1 MILYWNSDFLEEGLT
16 TYSSTLAWRIP
27 WTEEPGGLQSK
38 GWQSRTRLK
47 WLNMHTYT
55 LCRLTMLW
63 QFQADS
69 KGTQLDIYPHVS
81 ILPQTP
87 LPRRLL
93 CNVEQS
99 SLCYTV
105 GPCQLSILYIAVC
118 TCPSQIDIYC
128 EMICHNEF
136 SISQHWSLVLHPKV
150 TKLFFHKIFMGIQF
164 HLKVLL
170 RLNILTFNFIC
181 S

>member
-1 MILYWNSDFLEEGLT
+1 MDRGAWWATVQRVAESDTTEVTEHAHTHTLPINGVVAVSGGQQRNSAGH
-16 TYSSTLAWRIP
+16 I
-27 WTEEPGGLQSK
+27 
-38 GWQSRTRLK
+38 
-47 WLNMHTYT
+47 
-55 LCRLTMLW
+55 
-63 QFQADS
+63 
-69 KGTQLDIYPHVS
+69 HVS

-87 LPRRLL
+87 LPCRVL

-105 GPCQLSILYIAVC
+105 GPCQLSLLYIAVC

-136 SISQHWSLVLHPKV
+136 SISHHWALVLHPKV

-164 HLKVLL
+164 HLKILL